1 MNYLYIL
8 YLSHFYV
15 EMQNQLLKT
24 ENAENGHPRPPSG
37 TRIHAKN
44 RAAFT
49 FRKIAFGSENSI
61 ENLPERLDIAFFRL
75 YLCIRNGTPNH
86 PSTHSS

>member
-8 YLSHFYV
+8 YLSHFDV

-24 ENAENGHPRPPSG
+24 ENAENGPPAPERP
-37 TRIHAKN
+37 RIHAKN

-49 FRKIAFGSENSI
+49 FRKIALGSENSV

>member
-1 MNYLYIL
+1 MLKCK
-8 YLSHFYV
+8 
-15 EMQNQLLKT
+15 NQLLKT
-24 ENAENGHPRPPSG
+24 ENAENGPPPPSG
-37 TRIHAKN
+37 TQIHAKN

-49 FRKIAFGSENSI
+49 FRKIAFGSENSV